1 LYPKIEKNGMGS
13 GGYVAGFDDFGKTLY
28 GAQSFEISEIS
39 ELFHEQ
45 ALFFRTKGS
54 GRATI

>member
-1 LYPKIEKNGMGS
+1 MGS
-13 GGYVAGFDDFGKTLY
+13 GGYVACFYDFGKTLY

-45 ALFFRTKGS
+45 ALFFQDKRERAGYNLV
-54 GRATI
+54 ATIPFY